1 MNIIISGQARA
12 GKNYLAEQAGFD
24 IYGFAD
30 PIYEI
35 VEALYGSRDK
45 SKPRIRPAMQRVG
58 QWGRGQVDEQYPET
72 VERTLISEWI
82 VCNGKRIVPEVNW
95 QLWGR
100 DDFWVQAML
109 SRVKGKDN
117 VAIVNGR
124 FLNEI
129 EAFKEQGYMHV
140 HVFAPD
146 EDLRARRNGAD
157 DPSGD
162 ISEQMAQSIDES
174 IYARH
179 YLAWEQDNYPKPEL
193 IVYNPNETD
202 KGGMETVT
210 YLNSDPALP
219 SAILLEDAV
228 ERFKIS
234 DTSVDILATL

>member
-1 MNIIISGQARA
+1 MNIIVSGQARA

-100 DDFWVQAML
+100 DDFWAQAML
-109 SRVKGKDN
+109 SRVNGKDN

-124 FLNEI
+124 FPNEI

-140 HVFAPD
+140 HVKAPFK
-146 EDLRARRNGAD
+146 ERLARFEGAD

-162 ISEQMAQSIDES
+162 ISERMAVRIDKAIDEFS
-174 IYARH
+174 SGPRWPGDLPRPDFLVH
-179 YLAWEQDNYPKPEL
+179 NELATSKGTVVKSPYFKGML
-193 IVYNPNETD
+193 AGYTD
-202 KGGMETVT
+202 
-210 YLNSDPALP
+210 
-219 SAILLEDAV
+219 SAIKYLSA
-228 ERFKIS
+228 
-234 DTSVDILATL
+234 A